1 MKKNLGIKIALL
13 LLLISGLIASLGC
26 GDVVRG
32 GAKVVLEGVSVGSM
46 ALEGK
51 PLQGL
56 PSQKV
61 NIVLKVSA
69 NEVRVKYANNETI
82 ITLKPSGA
90 TVVIGSA
97 GASFTGI
104 ESDQV
109 EIEWQTEESEK

>member
-1 MKKNLGIKIALL
+1 MKKNLVIKIALL
-13 LLLISGLIASLGC
+13 LLLISGLVASLGC

-46 ALEGK
+46 SLEGK

-61 NIVLKVSA
+61 NIVLNVSA
-69 NEVRVKYANNETI
+69 NEVRVKTDNNETV

-90 TVVIGSA
+90 TVVIGPA

-104 ESDQV
+104 EPDQV
-109 EIEWQTEESEK
+109 DIEWQTTETKK